1 MAFLTSQKQKTKN
14 KKNQQFSTL
23 MAFLELVHIIFAFE
37 VTVEL
42 KPTDKQAVT
51 GFSHFPETG
60 RENQ

>member
-1 MAFLTSQKQKTKN
+1 
-14 KKNQQFSTL
+14 